1 MPIILKNLAQVY
13 LPPEHRAEVLGMFF
27 HEGRDGS
34 SIKNYKYD
42 SKNGYAYLPLNQR
55 KLLYVSRLLGE
66 AIEDDRSE
74 GVVVSSPF
82 VENPKFKFRDH
93 QTIPAIELLGFT
105 RGNNYSVLQAPCSCG
120 KTVVMTWVAG
130 NLGKKILILV
140 DMGSLQSQW
149 AEAFEL
155 VWGKKVQII
164 ANSDTEFADVCVAT
178 FQMLHFN
185 PDLVKVMRKEF
196 GTLLLDEFHATS
208 SSTRREILMQMNNKY
223 RIGCTATPYKKGY
236 SDEVLSDMVA
246 DVSVEMID
254 DKALKAEVYF
264 EPTGT
269 RFYSSNP
276 DDWGKIQSK
285 LGKDER
291 RNLMAAAIVAEQVK
305 EGRKILVIGVTI
317 DSLKQIEAYLLKN
330 CPECKLRVYIGSTT
344 LKQDL
349 ALREDIANG
358 TINTLLTVKKAEK
371 GLDLPSLDCLVLSRP
386 ANNEALIVQLAGRIV
401 RRLEGKPT
409 PKIIDVVDRS
419 ELAVRFASNR
429 RRWYK
434 KLGYVIQKDID
445 K

>member
-1 MPIILKNLAQVY
+1 MPIVLKNLAQVH
-13 LPPEHRAEVLGMFF
+13 LPPEHRAEVLGMYF

-42 SKNGYAYLPLNQR
+42 SKTGYAYLPLNMR
-55 KLLYVSRLLGE
+55 KLLYISKLLGE
-66 AIEDDRSE
+66 DIVDERHKGSLL
-74 GVVVSSPF
+74 SSPF
-82 VENPKFKFRDH
+82 YENRKFKFREH
-93 QTIPAIELLGFT
+93 QTVPAFELLEFT
-105 RGNNYSVLQAPCSCG
+105 KANRYSLLQAPCSCG

-149 AEAFEL
+149 SEAFDL
-155 VWGKKVQII
+155 VWNKKVQII

-178 FQMLHFN
+178 FQMLHYN
-185 PDLVKVMRKEF
+185 PDLVKRIRKEF
-196 GTLLLDEFHATS
+196 GCLLLDEFHATS

-254 DKALKAEVYF
+254 RKALKAEVYF

-276 DDWGKIQSK
+276 DDFGKIQSK
-285 LGKDER
+285 LGKDEK
-291 RNLMAAAIVAEQVK
+291 RNNCVAGLVANQVK
-305 EGRKILVIGVTI
+305 AGRRILVVGVTI
-317 DSLKQIEAYLLKN
+317 ESLEYVNNWLINN
-330 CPECKLRVYIGSTT
+330 CPECKSRVYVGSTK
-344 LKQDL
+344 LKEDL
-349 ALREDIANG
+349 ALREDIATG
-358 TINTLLTVKKAEK
+358 TINTILTVKKSEK
-371 GLDLPSLDCLVLSRP
+371 GLDLPSLDCLVLARP

-401 RRLEGKPT
+401 RRIEGKST
-409 PKIIDVVDRS
+409 PVIYDLVDSS
-419 ELAVRFASNR
+419 ELAVRFATNR

>member
-42 SKNGYAYLPLNQR
+42 SKTGYAYLPLNQR

-66 AIEDDRSE
+66 EVLDDRSAGAE
-74 GVVVSSPF
+74 VSSPF
-82 VENPKFKFRDH
+82 VENTKFKFRDH
-93 QTIPAIELLGFT
+93 QSIPAFNLLEFT
-105 RGNNYSVLQAPCSCG
+105 KNNNYSVLQAPCSCG

-130 NLGKKILILV
+130 NLGKKVLILV

-155 VWGKKVQII
+155 VWNKKVQII

-185 PDLVKVMRKEF
+185 PDLVKLVRKEF
-196 GTLLLDEFHATS
+196 GTLLLDEWHATS
-208 SSTRREILMQMNNKY
+208 SGTRREILMQMNNMY

-276 DDWGKIQSK
+276 DDFGKIQSK
-285 LGKDER
+285 LGKDEK
-291 RNLMAAAIVAEQVK
+291 RNLMVALFAAQQVK
-305 EGRKILVIGVTI
+305 DGKQVLVVCVTIESVEAVAKILNN
-317 DSLKQIEAYLLKN
+317 Y
-330 CPECKLRVYIGSTT
+330 PECKLRVYIGSTK
-344 LKQDL
+344 LKEDQALRDDL
-349 ALREDIANG
+349 ASG
-358 TINTLLTVKKAEK
+358 KINVVITVRKADK
-371 GLDLPSLDCLVLSRP
+371 GLDLPSLDCLILARP
-386 ANNEALIVQLAGRIV
+386 ANNEAFVTQIAGRIV
-401 RRLEGKPT
+401 RPVEGKAT
-409 PKIIDVVDRS
+409 PVIYDFVDSS
-419 ELAVRFASNR
+419 ELAVRFATNR